1 MPKHYC
7 LRVIYR
13 SEGVVKDDF
22 VQSHIPSLT
31 SKKVPR
37 LGVMSM
43 KPGLDLGA
51 IKHEVKPQDDL
62 FRHVNGRWLDETKI
76 PDDQA
81 LYGSFHMLRDDSEF
95 AVRDI
100 IEEVAKDPSPGVA
113 QQIGDLYASF
123 MDEDRIEKLGAT
135 PLEPGLERI
144 KSLSN
149 YAEYFQMIGAFER
162 AGVSGLWGSYVDNDA
177 GNPERYLVH
186 LYQGGLGL
194 PDKDYYTD
202 EKYQEIRDAYLP
214 HLTKMFE
221 LAGWSSA
228 DAAAAA
234 KTVYGLEEQIAKVH
248 WNRVDS
254 RDAEKTYNLK
264 TLAELKSLSGNILWS
279 EYLAGASLKP
289 TLLDSNV
296 VMMPS
301 FFEGLSALL
310 TDSNF
315 EAFKLMMAMDLIR
328 SYAPYLSTAF
338 VDERFSFYGQ
348 KLTGQPMNRPR
359 WKRAVALIEGGLGEA
374 VGQLYVKKH
383 FPAQSKTQMDEL
395 VSYLIKAYEQSIKN
409 LDWMSEETKVKAL
422 EKLSKFNPKIGY
434 PSKWKDY
441 SSIEISRD
449 DLVTNVANVSSW
461 EFDYHANKIGAK
473 IDREEWHMTPQT
485 VNAYYNPGLNEIV
498 FPAAIL
504 QPPFFSPEA
513 DMAMNFGGIG
523 AVIGHEIGHGFD
535 DQGSKYDGD
544 GRLVSWWTEAD
555 RKAFEARTRSLIE
568 QYNELSPAQL
578 DDKYKV
584 NGELTI
590 GENIGD
596 LGGLGIAWK
605 AYLLWL
611 GDREP
616 EVIDGYTAQQRFL
629 MAWAQCWRT
638 LSRDEIAIQRL
649 ATDPHS
655 PAEFRCNQV
664 VKNLDIFY
672 DAFDVSE
679 GSEMYLKPEDRVV
692 IW

>member
-1 MPKHYC
+1 
-7 LRVIYR
+7 
-13 SEGVVKDDF
+13 
-22 VQSHIPSLT
+22 
-31 SKKVPR
+31 
-37 LGVMSM
+37 M

-221 LAGWSSA
+221 LAGWSTT

-328 SYAPYLSTAF
+328 SYAPYLSSAF

-441 SSIEISRD
+441 SSIQISRD